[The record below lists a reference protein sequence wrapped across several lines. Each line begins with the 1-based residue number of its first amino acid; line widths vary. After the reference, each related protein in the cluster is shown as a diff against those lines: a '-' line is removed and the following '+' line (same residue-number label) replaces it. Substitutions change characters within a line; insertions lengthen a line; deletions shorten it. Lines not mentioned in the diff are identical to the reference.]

1 MGIPQVIFVI
11 LVTMDIT
18 VDMCWHGKKLEGK
31 HNVLLTAATNALLIG
46 LLYWGGFFG

>member
-11 LVTMDIT
+11 LITVDIT
-18 VDMCWHGKKLEGK
+18 VDVCFHSKPKEGN
-31 HNVLLTAATNALLIG
+31 HSAWGALIQDGLLAA

>member
-11 LVTMDIT
+11 LITIDIT
-18 VDMCWHGKKLEGK
+18 VDVCFHRQPKQGNHSAWCALIQDG
-31 HNVLLTAATNALLIG
+31 LLAA